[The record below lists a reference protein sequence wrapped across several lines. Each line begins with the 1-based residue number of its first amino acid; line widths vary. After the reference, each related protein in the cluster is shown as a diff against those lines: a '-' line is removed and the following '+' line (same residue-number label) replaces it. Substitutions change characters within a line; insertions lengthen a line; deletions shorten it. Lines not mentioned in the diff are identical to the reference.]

1 MRISRDKAQVANI
14 ELAADEIEA
23 SLHNRRKELTA
34 IIQAALKVGA
44 DYPARESG
52 RKALA
57 ELMKMEPD
65 LQPNP
70 SGVGIAASGHVMF
83 TAPKRRRMRAAV

>member
-1 MRISRDKAQVANI
+1 MRISRDKAQLAGI
-14 ELAADEIEA
+14 ELPAEEIEA
-23 SLHNRRKELTA
+23 SLHNRKKELA
-34 IIQAALKVGA
+34 ALIQAALKVGA

-57 ELMKMEPD
+57 ELMKMDPD

-70 SGVGIAASGHVMF
+70 AGVGIAASGQVMF
-83 TAPKRRRMRAAV
+83 TTPKRRRMRAAL

>member
-1 MRISRDKAQVANI
+1 MRITRDKAQMTGI
-14 ELAADEIEA
+14 ELPVAEMEN
-23 SLHNRRKELTA
+23 SLLSRKKELAA

-57 ELMKMEPD
+57 ELMKLDPD
-65 LQPNP
+65 LQPN
-70 SGVGIAASGHVMF
+70 GGTMGIAASGQVMF
-83 TAPKRRRMRAAV
+83 AAPKRRRMRAAV

>member
-1 MRISRDKAQVANI
+1 MRISTDKAQLAGI
-14 ELAADEIEA
+14 ETAAEEIEA

-34 IIQAALKVGA
+34 LIQVALKVGA

-52 RKALA
+52 RKALV
-57 ELMKMEPD
+57 ELIKMEPD

-70 SGVGIAASGHVMF
+70 ASVGIAASGQVMF
-83 TAPKRRRMRAAV
+83 ATPKRRRMRAAV

>member
-1 MRISRDKAQVANI
+1 MRISRDKAQMAGI
-14 ELAADEIEA
+14 EIAAEEIEA

-34 IIQAALKVGA
+34 LIQAALKVGA

-70 SGVGIAASGHVMF
+70 AGVGIAASGQVMF
-83 TAPKRRRMRAAV
+83 ATPKRRRMRAAV